1 LYLTLKINCEKKKGK
16 IINKTINFF
25 LCFLYKLFV
34 NIINVYII
42 IIDIIANFELIKKT
56 AVVKIKITKFIKI
69 FILLL
74 LKLLKQNKKIVIII
88 IDLEIPVDLEIGSFK
103 KS

>member
-1 LYLTLKINCEKKKGK
+1 M
-16 IINKTINFF
+16 
-25 LCFLYKLFV
+25 
-34 NIINVYII
+34 I